1 MCDDLRSLS
10 QTDYPAL
17 QKKTAI
23 RRNRCNAECRTY
35 KNEVTVIYVFSSPIT
50 ATAKATAHGLVA
62 AFVLPLP
69 PRALLC
75 VYKRGIMVAGCV
87 SAAGY
92 FVFGGEDMANQTTSH
107 MKGSS
112 RSI

>member
-1 MCDDLRSLS
+1 MRVERIN
-10 QTDYPAL
+10 
-17 QKKTAI
+17 TAM
-23 RRNRCNAECRTY
+23 A
-35 KNEVTVIYVFSSPIT
+35 IYVFSSPIT
-50 ATAKATAHGLVA
+50 AAAKAAARSLVA
-62 AFVLPLP
+62 AFVSPHP
-69 PRALLC
+69 PGAALR
-75 VYKRGIMVAGCV
+75 VYKGGVMVAECV

>member
-1 MCDDLRSLS
+1 MSFQVQLLRQQKPPCMVSLQPLS
-10 QTDYPAL
+10 
-17 QKKTAI
+17 
-23 RRNRCNAECRTY
+23 C
-35 KNEVTVIYVFSSPIT
+35 SPPP
-50 ATAKATAHGLVA
+50 HGAV
-62 AFVLPLP
+62 
-69 PRALLC
+69 LC
-75 VYKRGIMVAGCV
+75 VYKRRIIVAGCV

>member
-1 MCDDLRSLS
+1 MSDAD
-10 QTDYPAL
+10 AGV
-17 QKKTAI
+17 KK
-23 RRNRCNAECRTY
+23 
-35 KNEVTVIYVFSSPIT
+35 
-50 ATAKATAHGLVA
+50 KATAGSERAERINTGNGNLRLFKSNYCSGKSGRA
-62 AFVLPLP
+62 RSCSSLCPPPTRLPLP
-69 PRALLC
+69 PPPHGAALC
-75 VYKRGIMVAGCV
+75 VYKRGVMVAECV

>member
-1 MCDDLRSLS
+1 MCVERM
-10 QTDYPAL
+10 
-17 QKKTAI
+17 
-23 RRNRCNAECRTY
+23 NAAMA
-35 KNEVTVIYVFSSPIT
+35 IYVFSSPIT
-50 ATAKATAHGLVA
+50 ASGKSGCTRSCSSLCPPPQGA
-62 AFVLPLP
+62 A
-69 PRALLC
+69 LC
-75 VYKRGIMVAGCV
+75 VYKRGVMVAECV

>member
-1 MCDDLRSLS
+1 MCV
-10 QTDYPAL
+10 Q
-17 QKKTAI
+17 
-23 RRNRCNAECRTY
+23 RRNTATA
-35 KNEVTVIYVFSSPIT
+35 IYVFSSPIT
-50 ATAKATAHGLVA
+50 AAAQAAARVLVA
-62 AFVLPLP
+62 AFVP
-69 PRALLC
+69 PPPHGAALC
-75 VYKRGIMVAGCV
+75 VYKRGVMVAECV

>member
-1 MCDDLRSLS
+1 MCVERMN
-10 QTDYPAL
+10 
-17 QKKTAI
+17 TAM
-23 RRNRCNAECRTY
+23 A
-35 KNEVTVIYVFSSPIT
+35 IYVFSSPIT
-50 ATAKATAHGLVA
+50 AAAKAAARGLVA
-62 AFVLPLP
+62 AFVP
-69 PRALLC
+69 PPPHGAALC
-75 VYKRGIMVAGCV
+75 VYKRGVMVAECV

>member
-1 MCDDLRSLS
+1 MCVER
-10 QTDYPAL
+10 TN
-17 QKKTAI
+17 TAT
-23 RRNRCNAECRTY
+23 E
-35 KNEVTVIYVFSSPIT
+35 IYIFSSPIT
-50 ATAKATAHGLVA
+50 AAAKAAARGLVA
-62 AFVLPLP
+62 AFVP
-69 PRALLC
+69 PPPPHGAALC
-75 VYKRGIMVAGCV
+75 VYKRGVMVAECV

>member
-1 MCDDLRSLS
+1 MCRI
-10 QTDYPAL
+10 YV
-17 QKKTAI
+17 
-23 RRNRCNAECRTY
+23 
-35 KNEVTVIYVFSSPIT
+35 NEVMAIYVFSSPIT

-62 AFVLPLP
+62 AFVLLP
-69 PRALLC
+69 PPPPHGAVLC
-75 VYKRGIMVAGCV
+75 VYKRGIMVAGCG

>member
-1 MCDDLRSLS
+1 MCGDLLSLS
-10 QTDYPAL
+10 QIDDPGLLARRRH
-17 QKKTAI
+17 
-23 RRNRCNAECRTY
+23 RRNHVCRTY
-35 KNEVTVIYVFSSPIT
+35 IKEVMAIYVFSSPIT
-50 ATAKATAHGLVA
+50 ATAKATVHGLVA
-62 AFVLPLP
+62 AFVLLP
-69 PRALLC
+69 PPHGAVLC
-75 VYKRGIMVAGCV
+75 VYKRRIMVAGCV